1 MTQLKKRT
9 VALIVLLAFALC
21 SLCACSQ
28 SKEVK
33 FGTGN
38 SEGMYYQFGSLLA
51 DESQNEA
58 EVPTITVET
67 TAGSSANLRLLSQ
80 GFLDMAIVQADTLN
94 DAYNGT
100 GFFSNS
106 GAYTG
111 YSAVAGVYTE
121 ACQIIVPANSPIE
134 SIEDLAG
141 KTVSLG

>member
-94 DAYNGT
+94 DAYT
-100 GFFSNS
+100 AQASS
-106 GAYTG
+106 RI
-111 YSAVAGVYTE
+111 
-121 ACQIIVPANSPIE
+121 QVPIRAIAP
-134 SIEDLAG
+134 
-141 KTVSLG
+141 

>member
-51 DESQNEA
+51 DESQN
-58 EVPTITVET
+58 
-67 TAGSSANLRLLSQ
+67 
-80 GFLDMAIVQADTLN
+80 
-94 DAYNGT
+94 
-100 GFFSNS
+100 
-106 GAYTG
+106 
-111 YSAVAGVYTE
+111 
-121 ACQIIVPANSPIE
+121 
-134 SIEDLAG
+134 
-141 KTVSLG
+141 